1 MDIPKPLLLVDAAIN
16 VLYLPFDPLSPLS
29 RSYHCKKP
37 PPTPG
42 VNTPSTQSGG
52 GGNESSGGSSE
63 GGSVAGGGSVASG
76 GSGSVRGGSATSKQ
90 EVMFKKCQQL
100 LFWGPSRV
108 LQQQLHKCNP
118 SPAYSCLLSTLH
130 INDKGHTWRWG

>member
-52 GGNESSGGSSE
+52 GGAPSDQGDNEGGGGSSE
-63 GGSVAGGGSVASG
+63 GGSVAGGGSV
-76 GSGSVRGGSATSKQ
+76 RGGSAVSKQ
-90 EVMFKKCQQL
+90 DQSEVKWWKWQHL
-100 LFWGPSRV
+100 LFWT
-108 LQQQLHKCNP
+108 
-118 SPAYSCLLSTLH
+118 LSVPQSTPV
-130 INDKGHTWRWG
+130 